1 MIESRGPLRL
11 REYGRNVQNIVSYI
25 KSKESKE
32 ERTRLSTQLIELMK
46 QINPNFSDS
55 QDNNQKL
62 WDHLFIISDF
72 TLDVDSP
79 FPEPTP
85 STVNRKP
92 KKLPYTKKDMRY
104 RVYGH
109 NVELLVQKTLEIEDP
124 EKRKFAEIYLARL
137 MKTLF
142 YNWNKE
148 SVDDEVLAQ
157 QLSEMSEG
165 KIKLDVDE
173 ARENGY
179 LEMNFKPSN
188 QQSGRP
194 QNKGRRNFRKR
205 RY

>member
-25 KSKESKE
+25 KTKESKE
-32 ERTRLSTQLIELMK
+32 ERTRLSTELIELMK
-46 QINPNFSDS
+46 RINPNFSDS

-72 TLDVDSP
+72 SLDVDSP
-79 FPEPTP
+79 FQIPTP
-85 STVNRKP
+85 NSVNRKP
-92 KKLPYTKKDMRY
+92 KKMPYIKKTMRY
-104 RVYGH
+104 KVYGY

-124 EKRKFAEIYLARL
+124 EKRKMAEVYLVRL

-148 SVDDEVLAQ
+148 LVDDEVLAK
-157 QLSEMSEG
+157 QLLDLSDG

-173 ARENGY
+173 AREKGY
-179 LEMNFKPSN
+179 LEMNFKSSH
-188 QQSGRP
+188 QGSRP